1 MANIINFSD
10 LGRDV
15 PEKEKTA
22 PRPVSKRSNPWDL
35 TLRPRAYSYEQT
47 LEDVRRLAEPH
58 EKYKY

>member
-15 PEKEKTA
+15 PEGEKTA
-22 PRPVSKRSNPWDL
+22 PRPVVKRSNHVDL
-35 TLRPRAYSYEQT
+35 TLRPRASSYEQT
-47 LEDVRRLAEPH
+47 LEAVRRLAEPH